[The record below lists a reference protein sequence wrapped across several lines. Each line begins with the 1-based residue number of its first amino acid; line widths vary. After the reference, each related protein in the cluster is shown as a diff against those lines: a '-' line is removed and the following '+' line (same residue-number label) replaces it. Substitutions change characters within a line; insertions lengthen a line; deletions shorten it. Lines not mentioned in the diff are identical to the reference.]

1 MLTLISRQ
9 GEERSLQWLPSAA
22 WTHRGEV
29 GAFLDYPPCVTRQEV
44 DTERDEVTCPRTKS
58 ESDAE
63 LGIEPTLP
71 VPSVQ
76 LSSASHNAF

>member
-1 MLTLISRQ
+1 MLTIISRQ
-9 GEERSLQWLPSAA
+9 GEENPSGGYQVQPPHILGGESLSGLSSFLYQAGSR
-22 WTHRGEV
+22 HREG
-29 GAFLDYPPCVTRQEV
+29 LSD
-44 DTERDEVTCPRTKS
+44 CPRTKS

-63 LGIEPTLP
+63 LGMEPTLP